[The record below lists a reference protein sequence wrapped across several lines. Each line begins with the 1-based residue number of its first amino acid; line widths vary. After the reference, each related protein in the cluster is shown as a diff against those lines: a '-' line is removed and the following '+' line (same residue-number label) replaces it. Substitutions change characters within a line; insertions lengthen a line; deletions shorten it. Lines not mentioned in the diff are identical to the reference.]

1 MPQQPRLASHV
12 VFRETTVSMA
22 LEKSRQTINQL
33 EHQLSLGDSAYAKKE
48 ADLRSSFS
56 RRERE
61 LQDAFDELYERNQ
74 VHSNALSASSTG
86 FPQFFS

>member
-1 MPQQPRLASHV
+1 
-12 VFRETTVSMA
+12 VSMA

-74 VHSNALSASSTG
+74 VRSKRLFCIS
-86 FPQFFS
+86 

>member
-74 VHSNALSASSTG
+74 VLSNALSASLTS
-86 FPQFFS
+86 FSQMFS

>member
-1 MPQQPRLASHV
+1 
-12 VFRETTVSMA
+12 MA

-74 VHSNALSASSTG
+74 VV
-86 FPQFFS
+86 

>member
-1 MPQQPRLASHV
+1 
-12 VFRETTVSMA
+12 MA

-33 EHQLSLGDSAYAKKE
+33 ENQLSLGDSAYAKKE

-74 VHSNALSASSTG
+74 VCLMALS
-86 FPQFFS
+86 PFSPFGIHAFH

>member
-1 MPQQPRLASHV
+1 
-12 VFRETTVSMA
+12 MA

-74 VHSNALSASSTG
+74 VC
-86 FPQFFS
+86 

>member
-1 MPQQPRLASHV
+1 
-12 VFRETTVSMA
+12 MA
-22 LEKSRQTINQL
+22 LEKSRQTIHQL

-74 VHSNALSASSTG
+74 VCIHATLQFPPFLLIFCFSCCISSC
-86 FPQFFS
+86 

>member
-1 MPQQPRLASHV
+1 MRRAVAGDSCCVLTPR
-12 VFRETTVSMA
+12 RETTVSMA

-74 VHSNALSASSTG
+74 VRSKRLFCIS
-86 FPQFFS
+86 